1 VKQHSTGPIR
11 IHSQVLRPAALAKA
25 QNRTANFVWRKW
37 RRSGSYLIADEV
49 GAGKSYISLSLAF
62 GLWRSQRP
70 RKRCFRILILAGPS
84 ELNHSW
90 LQKLVGDSQEGSRI
104 STLAQVP
111 GKGAYTNLYLNRSV
125 RIKQSDIVVYHLRFR
140 RDVARLAEALDD
152 DPTKFRRLAPQR
164 RHIGASV
171 EILVTSPSWA
181 ERLYSQRGRKVR
193 AWTRWLQKAN
203 VIIADEIFAAKNENT
218 IYGRI
223 LRPSSVVDRPY
234 LWQKRRPFLLGLS
247 ATLLSRDLSDARS
260 VLQLCLAWRA
270 RTKNNELL
278 SEKMGDALHAFSHEL
293 RTGLRTRSETE
304 KREHIRK
311 YRIQKRVLESLLPE
325 LIVRTISH
333 RPRSYRFA
341 PGGHNDGGLFAL
353 HQPGLEQTSFPIS
366 RVDTLLTML
375 QLQLSKAPDASECLA
390 WFLGRAASSRTGS
403 NDRARQ
409 YVTWTAITESYP
421 SKDKSDRKASH
432 PKISSLLQWIENYY
446 AESESSWLKR
456 KIGNEPRFKLLI
468 YVHHVKTASE
478 LKPRGGSKDSAGRRL
493 LRLLRRLMLNSCKK
507 IAKHNRD
514 LFRRGHLPD
523 PSPGLKD
530 VLSRQGWTIELLKK
544 SNLTLLLAA
553 CVNAHKGRTRRE
565 KLRHFRETLAGS
577 NVDWRLHQYR
587 QVLRRLP
594 EFRRKVLEEIGC
606 ENILFLEEQLR
617 KKHGKLSLTPSI
629 ALLDLDSLNLLP
641 QDKETARKSL
651 ARFVPLMKPLLS
663 VFGSSQQEASPLLAA
678 IAKKVARLIERH
690 QVWKDTIESFVY
702 APERVFKRLVRQ
714 TEGLSH
720 RNPLEIAVQTGQESG
735 TRDFVAD
742 KFRSAGNPFVL
753 ILTNVCTV
761 GVDLHTYCWDV
772 LHYTPAWTPHEAEQ
786 KTGRIDRPRLRLPAE
801 KLKIARASA
810 LKRIRVHYLIWPHTY
825 DERILSRLNL
835 RAQLSER
842 LLGSKHQDVLERN
855 HEETVVEGLPR
866 FEPLRLEPRVQK

>member
-1 VKQHSTGPIR
+1 VNRHATGPIR

-25 QNRTANFVWRKW
+25 QNRTAQFVWQKW

-90 LQKLVGDSQEGSRI
+90 LQKLVGDSQEESRI
-104 STLAQVP
+104 TTLAQVP
-111 GKGAYTNLYLNRSV
+111 GKGAYTNLYLSRSV

-164 RHIGASV
+164 RHTSASV
-171 EILVTSPSWA
+171 EILVTSPSWVK
-181 ERLYSQRGRKVR
+181 RLYSQRGRKVR

-203 VIIADEIFAAKNENT
+203 IIIADEIFGAKNENT

-223 LRPSSVVDRPY
+223 LRPSALIDRPH

-260 VLQLCLAWRA
+260 VLQLCLAWRSGI
-270 RTKNNELL
+270 KSNELL

-293 RTGLRTRSETE
+293 RAGLRTRSETE
-304 KREHIRK
+304 KREHLRK

-333 RPRSYRFA
+333 RPRSYQFA

-353 HQPGLEQTSFPIS
+353 HQPSLEQTSFPMS
-366 RVDTLLTML
+366 RVDTLLTTL
-375 QLQLSKAPDASECLA
+375 QSQLSRARDASECLA
-390 WFLGRAASSRTGS
+390 WFLGRAAGSRAGS
-403 NDRARQ
+403 NDNARQ

-421 SKDKSDRKASH
+421 SREQSERTANH
-432 PKISSLLQWIENYY
+432 PKILSLLQWIENYY

-456 KIGNEPRFKLLI
+456 KIGIEPRFKLLI
-468 YVHHVKTASE
+468 YVHHVRTASE

-514 LFRRGHLPD
+514 LFRRGRLPD
-523 PSPGLKD
+523 PSPALKD
-530 VLSRQGWTIELLKK
+530 ILSRQGWTIESLKK

-553 CVNAHKGRTRRE
+553 CVNAHKRRNRRD
-565 KLRHFRETLAGS
+565 KLKHFRETLAGS

-594 EFRRKVLEEIGC
+594 EFRGRVLEEIGC
-606 ENILFLEEQLR
+606 ERILSLEKQLR
-617 KKHGKLSLTPSI
+617 KRHGKINLTPSI
-629 ALLDLDSLNLLP
+629 SLLDLDSLDLP
-641 QDKETARKSL
+641 PQAKEAARKSL
-651 ARFVPLMKPLLS
+651 ARLAPLMKPLVS
-663 VFGSSQQEASPLLAA
+663 VFGGGQQEASPLLASMA
-678 IAKKVARLIERH
+678 KKIAKLIERH
-690 QVWKDTIESFVY
+690 REWKDTIESFVHS
-702 APERVFKRLVRQ
+702 PERVLRRLIRQ

-720 RNPLEIAVQTGQESG
+720 RNPLEVAVQTGEESG

-786 KTGRIDRPRLRLPAE
+786 KTGRIDRPRLRQAAE
-801 KLKIARASA
+801 KLRIARASA
-810 LKRIRVHYLIWPHTY
+810 LKRIRIHYLIWPFTY

-842 LLGSKHQDVLERN
+842 LLGSKHQDVLERS
-855 HEETVVEGLPR
+855 HEEAVVEGLPR
-866 FEPLRLEPRVQK
+866 FKPLRLEPKGQK